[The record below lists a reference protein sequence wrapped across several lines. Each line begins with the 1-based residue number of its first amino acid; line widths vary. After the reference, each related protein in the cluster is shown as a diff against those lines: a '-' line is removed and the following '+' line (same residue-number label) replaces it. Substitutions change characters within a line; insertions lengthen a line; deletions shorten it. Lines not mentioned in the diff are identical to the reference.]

1 MDLETAQPT
10 APEISD
16 AKTLE
21 KSSSTTLASRYGRTR
36 KPNVSPDFVALGK
49 NVRNSL
55 SPSTCASVT
64 NGEAPD
70 PSKQQPVSQKRANT
84 SSNRLPD
91 SETPGMVG
99 NGEISIKT
107 PESSSKAG
115 NHRDS
120 MKAQD
125 TKIKATPSVTTPAS
139 ASPTPTTPSSSIM
152 PGCEFVGNADKEWA
166 IGDIAWG
173 GMGKFPYWPCII
185 MNDPLSKTHVCEK
198 SKGRST
204 SKCYFLQFCGDNG
217 RHSWLP
223 AKNLLE
229 FINKQQF
236 FDLQSKVLQD
246 PRKKATFAVKF
257 TLRSH
262 SKDSW
267 ENAVTEAEHLMSLGS
282 ADRVMHFQLLYPI
295 EVQRTKKDLIKL
307 LMEEE
312 VPSSNQK
319 SQPKISAASPEPS
332 VSVQDSLSAPKKQE
346 DKVKRADQKKEI
358 PLNSKSIQKKQE
370 LGSNEESSE
379 AEMNEEVESVPMVKR
394 QKSPVKKP
402 KKKRKQEFGPDFD
415 LYYSK
420 TFDRLADEH
429 PELKDEDIEKYLRK
443 VWLAMNDTQKLK
455 YQPRF
460 VKEVS

>member
-1 MDLETAQPT
+1 
-10 APEISD
+10 
-16 AKTLE
+16 
-21 KSSSTTLASRYGRTR
+21 
-36 KPNVSPDFVALGK
+36 
-49 NVRNSL
+49 
-55 SPSTCASVT
+55 
-64 NGEAPD
+64 
-70 PSKQQPVSQKRANT
+70 
-84 SSNRLPD
+84 
-91 SETPGMVG
+91 
-99 NGEISIKT
+99 
-107 PESSSKAG
+107 
-115 NHRDS
+115 
-120 MKAQD
+120 
-125 TKIKATPSVTTPAS
+125 
-139 ASPTPTTPSSSIM
+139 
-152 PGCEFVGNADKEWA
+152 
-166 IGDIAWG
+166 
-173 GMGKFPYWPCII
+173 
-185 MNDPLSKTHVCEK
+185 
-198 SKGRST
+198 
-204 SKCYFLQFCGDNG
+204 
-217 RHSWLP
+217 
-223 AKNLLE
+223 
-229 FINKQQF
+229 
-236 FDLQSKVLQD
+236 
-246 PRKKATFAVKF
+246 
-257 TLRSH
+257 
-262 SKDSW
+262 
-267 ENAVTEAEHLMSLGS
+267 MSLGS

-346 DKVKRADQKKEI
+346 DKVKRADRKKEI

-379 AEMNEEVESVPMVKR
+379 AEMNEEVESVPKVKR